1 MRIIN
6 LFIIVTL
13 IILTP
18 SCKSCKDNKTEEQQT
33 PSSPD
38 NGPSLENTFG
48 FGVLSKV
55 NGIWDGPVS
64 STTGLGSYPQWIV
77 DFRPISENQVS
88 AKNELDSLN
97 DIFMSFF
104 VVKHN
109 NSYKVAFRNGGSF
122 VGMKRSSYMLADSV
136 SETASQS
143 YYRFSE
149 AVKGKSRAYSE
160 VIRKGDSLILKS
172 YTNKTNTLPSSVPH
186 MAWRAK
192 LQDTTSAAPAVSAF
206 SFPKKSMTKDFSSTF
221 VGQTESIYYASSGIP
236 AGDPYPETAQPYLG
250 KTTVNYTYDAAHVP
264 VTGKKVL
271 IIIMTQPLFS
281 GFTPILANLKYRSRY
296 VVLDALD
303 QSFVFNYMHP
313 GSYYVYALYDNDGNL
328 SASSGDWLSTANTP
342 FTLSA
347 LGTTT
352 VGPQINFTI
361 P

>member
-1 MRIIN
+1 MKSIK
-6 LFIIVTL
+6 LVAIIVL
-13 IILTP
+13 MALLP
-18 SCKSCKDNKTEEQQT
+18 SCKSCKDKKNEEAET
-33 PSSPD
+33 PETPID
-38 NGPSLENTFG
+38 GPSVDNTFG

-104 VVKHN
+104 IVKHN
-109 NSYKVAFRNGGSF
+109 DSYKVAFRNGGSF

-136 SETASQS
+136 SETTSQS

-149 AVKGKSRAYSE
+149 VIQGKKRAYSE

-186 MAWRAK
+186 MSWRAQLK
-192 LQDTTSAAPAVSAF
+192 DSTSAAAAVANF
-206 SFPKKSMTKDFSSTF
+206 SFPKKSMTKDFSTTF
-221 VGQTESIYYASSGIP
+221 VGQTESIYYAGSGIP

-250 KTTVNYTYDAAHVP
+250 QTTVNYSYDASHVP
-264 VTGKKVL
+264 NSSKKVF

-281 GFTPILANLKYRSRY
+281 GPIPNLTNLKYRSRY
-296 VVLDALD
+296 VILAANDT
-303 QSFVFNYMHP
+303 SFLFNYMHP
-313 GSYYVYALYDNDGNL
+313 GTYYVYAFYDADGN
-328 SASSGDWLSTANTP
+328 ATPNSGDWLSTANTT
-342 FTLSA
+342 FTLNA

-352 VGPQINFTI
+352 VNPQINFTL

>member
-1 MRIIN
+1 MNNIKLIAII
-6 LFIIVTL
+6 FL
-13 IILTP
+13 IAMLP
-18 SCKSCKDNKTEEQQT
+18 SCKSCKDKKTEETET
-33 PSSPD
+33 PNTPVD
-38 NGPSLENTFG
+38 LPSVENTLG

-104 VVKHN
+104 IVKHN

-143 YYRFSE
+143 FYRFSE
-149 AVKGKSRAYSE
+149 VVQGKARAYSE

-186 MAWRAK
+186 MSWRAQLK
-192 LQDTTSAAPAVSAF
+192 DSTSTTATITHFA
-206 SFPKKSMTKDFSSTF
+206 FPKKSMTKDFSTTF

-236 AGDPYPETAQPYLG
+236 AGDPYPETAHPYLG
-250 KTTVNYTYDAAHVP
+250 QTTVNYSYDASHVP
-264 VTGKKVL
+264 NNSKKVF

-281 GFTPILANLKYRSRY
+281 GPVPNVVNLKYRSRY
-296 VVLDALD
+296 LILAANDT
-303 QSFVFNYMHP
+303 SFLFNYMHP
-313 GSYYVYALYDNDGNL
+313 GTYYVYALYDTDGNNMPN
-328 SASSGDWLSTANTP
+328 SGDWLSTANTS
-342 FTLSA
+342 FTLNA

-352 VGPQINFTI
+352 VNAQINFTI